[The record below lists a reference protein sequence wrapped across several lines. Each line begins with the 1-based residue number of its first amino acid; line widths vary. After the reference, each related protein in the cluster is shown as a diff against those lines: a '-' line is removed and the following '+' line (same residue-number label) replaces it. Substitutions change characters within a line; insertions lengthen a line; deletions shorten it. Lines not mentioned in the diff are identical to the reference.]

1 MRYAAIFILSLM
13 IGGLHAADEV
23 PEGFV
28 MQIMEPTGGKIL
40 RPKGWFYNEGH
51 REKSWMWTISKENT
65 HGGKDSYDTGVRIQA
80 FAGVQEGAGKSPEV
94 FVKEFVVQKKKAADK
109 VHKECDAVDQGLFTR
124 TCIEVT
130 EGDYRILYSVFW
142 GNDIDIAVI
151 SIAGAKTA
159 DWDANSKFFDA
170 MSAFEL
176 IDMKRFPGDA
186 KKEEGE
192 QGGADQ
198 PATALESKPEGDKK
212 SKPESEGHSQ

>member
-1 MRYAAIFILSLM
+1 MRHVAIFILSLM
-13 IGGLHAADEV
+13 IGSLHAADEV

-28 MQIMEPTGGKIL
+28 TQIMEPTGGKIL
-40 RPKGWFYNEGH
+40 RPKGWFYNEAH

-65 HGGKDSYDTGVRIQA
+65 HGGKDSYDTGVRVQA
-80 FAGVQEGAGKSPEV
+80 FAGVQDGTGKSPEV
-94 FVKEFVVQKKKAADK
+94 FVKEFVAQKKKAADK
-109 VHKECDAVDQGLFTR
+109 VHKECDAADQGLFTR

-151 SIAGAKTA
+151 SIAGAKTTG
-159 DWDANSKFFDA
+159 WDANSKFFDA

-186 KKEEGE
+186 KNEEGE
-192 QGGADQ
+192 QAGTGQ
-198 PATALESKPEGDKK
+198 PATRPELKSEGSDKLQL
-212 SKPESEGHSQ
+212 ESEGSSR

>member
-1 MRYAAIFILSLM
+1 MRHVAIFILSLM
-13 IGGLHAADEV
+13 IGSLHAADEV

-28 MQIMEPTGGKIL
+28 VQVMEPTGGKIL

-51 REKSWMWTISKENT
+51 REKSWMWTISKEDT

-80 FAGVQEGAGKSPEV
+80 FAGVQEVTGKSPEV
-94 FVKEFVVQKKKAADK
+94 FVKEFVAQKKKAADK
-109 VHKECDAVDQGLFTR
+109 VHKECDAADQGLFTR

-130 EGDYRILYSVFW
+130 EGDHRILYSVFW

-151 SIAGAKTA
+151 SIAGAKTT

-186 KKEEGE
+186 KNEEGE
-192 QGGADQ
+192 QAGTGQ
-198 PATALESKPEGDKK
+198 PATRPELKSEGSDKPQ
-212 SKPESEGHSQ
+212 PESEWRSR